1 MRTPQDV
8 IKRYFLANKKTF
20 DAKKKILQSIN
31 NAKTIGITEESLEDI
46 FEKRVGKQ
54 EFRRLIRGE
63 FKPFFPSEGIRE
75 VFEEQAIKSGKE
87 NVFLQAESV
96 LEAMDDIMSNFSL
109 YGDFDLKVKDFL
121 PSSDPEGS
129 SALPLNLP
137 MPNVNTGTMTAQK
150 DPNTNLTQT
159 EQALLSPEEQVIAS
173 RT

>member
-1 MRTPQDV
+1 MKND
-8 IKRYFLANKKTF
+8 
-20 DAKKKILQSIN
+20 
-31 NAKTIGITEESLEDI
+31 
-46 FEKRVGKQ
+46 
-54 EFRRLIRGE
+54 
-63 FKPFFPSEGIRE
+63 SE
-75 VFEEQAIKSGKE
+75 QNTQKSGKE
-87 NVFLQAESV
+87 NVFLQAESA

-109 YGDFDLKVKDFL
+109 YGSFDLKVEDFL